1 MSQRWSCENG
11 HSFTD
16 CPTERTCPLCA
27 GQVKPAALD
36 SLAEVG
42 MLETLFPEA
51 APVARVVPAT
61 VPGNLVANSDNSG
74 ESERFEAT
82 LVPPV
87 TRNDPSNQPGER
99 GGRATVSESDTLPPS
114 PTPCVPKD
122 KTIVPLTSPSDTA

>member
-1 MSQRWSCENG
+1 
-11 HSFTD
+11 
-16 CPTERTCPLCA
+16 
-27 GQVKPAALD
+27 
-36 SLAEVG
+36 

-122 KTIVPLTSPSDTA
+122 KTIVPLTSPSDTATQTHSTSTHSKTVAYAGSLEGADRSVLPG